1 MGKGNIMKVDYNK
14 IYEILANRR
23 CNYIDAGTLAV
34 LMDVE
39 RIYGATMTK
48 LVRDGYLETCS
59 CKGMYRIVR

>member
-1 MGKGNIMKVDYNK
+1 MTTNNKVDYNK

-23 CNYIDAGTLAV
+23 SNFINAGTLAV

-48 LVRDGYLETCS
+48 LVRDGYLEPCA
-59 CKGMYRIVR
+59 CKGEYRIVR